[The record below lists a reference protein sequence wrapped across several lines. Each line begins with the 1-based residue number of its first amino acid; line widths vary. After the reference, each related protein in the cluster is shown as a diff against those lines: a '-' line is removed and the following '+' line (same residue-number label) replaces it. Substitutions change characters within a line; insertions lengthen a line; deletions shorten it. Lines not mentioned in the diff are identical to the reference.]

1 MASSK
6 SKIEQE
12 LATVVA
18 DYDEV
23 TKELR
28 IADERYQRVQVEI
41 KHTVEQLHEEQERVV
56 KIEAIKKSLEI
67 EVKNLSVR
75 LEEVEANAIVGGKRI
90 ISKLEARLHDV
101 ELELDEE
108 KRRHAE
114 TIKILRKK
122 ERTLKEVLIQCEED
136 QKNITILQESLEKA
150 SQKVN
155 LFKRQLQEQV
165 CAKI

>member
-1 MASSK
+1 MS
-6 SKIEQE
+6 
-12 LATVVA
+12 TVVA

-28 IADERYQRVQVEI
+28 IADERYQRVQAEI
-41 KHTVEQLHEEQERVV
+41 KHTVEILHEEQERVV

-122 ERTLKEVLIQCEED
+122 ERTLKEVMIQCEED

-150 SQKVN
+150 SQKVS

-165 CAKI
+165 RG

>member
-1 MASSK
+1 M
-6 SKIEQE
+6 
-12 LATVVA
+12 
-18 DYDEV
+18 
-23 TKELR
+23 
-28 IADERYQRVQVEI
+28 
-41 KHTVEQLHEEQERVV
+41 

-90 ISKLEARLHDV
+90 ISKLEARIHDI

-122 ERTLKEVLIQCEED
+122 ERTVKEVMIQCEED
-136 QKNITILQESLEKA
+136 QKNIALLSETLEKA
-150 SQKVN
+150 NQKVN

-165 CAKI
+165 RYIFNTICWKSTQRYITPWKFRIDCFFFW